1 MYHPPSKR
9 RQLIRQVAVY
19 TAMSVTII
27 LAVTALVFIM
37 LGYDFN
43 KKDGRIEQGGLLQF
57 ASAPAGADVTVDG
70 NILGSQTPL
79 KANAFTG
86 SHYIVMNK
94 KGYRTWQKSVDVL
107 PGIILWLNYARL
119 IPTTLTPTPVVD
131 FATVSSTA
139 TSFDNKWMAV
149 KEDPATPDIKLVN
162 LSDNKT
168 PVTMLNLPDTAY
180 TAPAVGKT

>member
-1 MYHPPSKR
+1 MYISMYHLPSKR

-19 TAMSVTII
+19 TPMSVTII

-57 ASAPAGADVTVDG
+57 ASAPAGADVTIDG

-86 SHYIVMNK
+86 SHYIV
-94 KGYRTWQKSVDVL
+94 S
-107 PGIILWLNYARL
+107 L
-119 IPTTLTPTPVVD
+119 IH
-131 FATVSSTA
+131 
-139 TSFDNKWMAV
+139 
-149 KEDPATPDIKLVN
+149 I
-162 LSDNKT
+162 
-168 PVTMLNLPDTAY
+168 
-180 TAPAVGKT
+180 